1 MTLAG
6 IVTSAAPGLHG
17 IDTNTVLDAADCRA
31 ITTRGF
37 SFCIR
42 YVSRSE
48 SLPSK
53 DLSTAE
59 ASVVLDAGL
68 ALMPVQHVARSG
80 WSPSR
85 ALGETYGKNA
95 AAHVR
100 SIGFP
105 AGVNVWLDLEGVKR
119 SATHASVIDYCNAWF
134 AEVIDAGFVPGVYV
148 GASAIL
154 TGDEL
159 FWRLRTRHYWKS
171 GSKVPD
177 IPHRG
182 YQMIQKIIP
191 NDKIN
196 GVAIDRNLTQNDLFG
211 DAVQWLI
218 RQETS

>member
-1 MTLAG
+1 MALAG
-6 IVTSAAPGLHG
+6 VVTPAAPGLQG
-17 IDTNTVLDAADCRA
+17 IDANTVLDAADCRA
-31 ITTRGF
+31 IRARGY
-37 SFCIR
+37 SFCVR
-42 YVSRSE
+42 YVARGE
-48 SLPSK
+48 SLPDG

-59 ASVVLDAGL
+59 ASVILDAGL

-80 WSPSR
+80 WTPSR
-85 ALGETYGKNA
+85 ALGETNGKNA
-95 AAHVR
+95 ATHAR
-100 SIGFP
+100 DIGFP

-134 AEVIDAGFVPGVYV
+134 AEVADAGFVPGVYV

-171 GSKVPD
+171 GSTVPD

-191 NDKIN
+191 NDKVD
-196 GVAIDRNLTQNDLFG
+196 GVEIDRNVTQNDRFG
-211 DAVQWLI
+211 DAVQWLT
-218 RQETS
+218 RS